1 MIEKLHNIHLDQF
14 EGPLDLL
21 LYFIRRDEIDIYD
34 IPISKITY
42 DYLNVIDKMNS
53 LNVSIAG
60 EFVLMAATLMKIK
73 SKILIPRQELNEEGE
88 IIDPRTDLVNKL
100 IEYQQFKTVSEE
112 LRLLHDEAELSYT
125 RKLSEESDFE
135 NNEKLSP
142 NDLNL
147 FNLAELF
154 KKAIEKAPL
163 INPIEL
169 RAEPVS
175 LENRKKLILSLF
187 DGNGKLSFFNLIS
200 NLKNRL
206 DIIISF
212 LAILDLIRTKQILVF
227 QKDVFS
233 DLEFTLLTIE

>member
-1 MIEKLHNIHLDQF
+1 MHNIHLDQF

-21 LYFIRRDEIDIYD
+21 LYFIRKDEIDIYD

-42 DYLNVIDKMNS
+42 DYFNVIDKMNY

-73 SKILIPRQELNEEGE
+73 SKILIPRQELDEEGE
-88 IIDPRTDLVNKL
+88 IVDPRTDLVNKL
-100 IEYQQFKTVSEE
+100 IEYQQFKNVSDK
-112 LRLLHDEAELSYT
+112 LRLLQDEADLSYA
-125 RKLSEESDFE
+125 RKLLEDSDFE
-135 NNEKLSP
+135 KSEKMSYD
-142 NDLNL
+142 DLTL

-163 INPIEL
+163 VNPIEL
-169 RAEPVS
+169 RAEPIS
-175 LENRKKLILSLF
+175 LESRKKLILSSF

-200 NLKNRL
+200 NLKDKL

-227 QKDVFS
+227 QKNLFS
-233 DLEFTLLTIE
+233 DIEFNILTIE

>member
-1 MIEKLHNIHLDQF
+1 MHNIHLDQF

-21 LYFIRRDEIDIYD
+21 LYFIRKDEIDIYD

-42 DYLNVIDKMNS
+42 DYFKVIDKMNS

-73 SKILIPRQELNEEGE
+73 SKILIPRQELDEEGE
-88 IIDPRTDLVNKL
+88 IVDPRTDLVNKL
-100 IEYQQFKTVSEE
+100 IEYQQFKNVSDK
-112 LRLLHDEAELSYT
+112 LRMLQDEADLSYT
-125 RKLSEESDFE
+125 RKLLEDSSFEKSEKMSYD
-135 NNEKLSP
+135 
-142 NDLNL
+142 DLTL

-163 INPIEL
+163 VNPIEL
-169 RAEPVS
+169 QAEPIS
-175 LENRKKLILSLF
+175 LESRKKLILSSF
-187 DGNGKLSFFNLIS
+187 DGNGKLSFFNLIL
-200 NLKNRL
+200 NLKDKL

-227 QKDVFS
+227 QKNVFS
-233 DLEFTLLTIE
+233 DIKFNLLTIE

>member
-1 MIEKLHNIHLDQF
+1 LHNIHLDQF

-21 LYFIRRDEIDIYD
+21 LYFIRKDEIDIYD

-42 DYLNVIDKMNS
+42 DYFNVIDKMNS

-73 SKILIPRQELNEEGE
+73 SKILIPRQELDEEGE
-88 IIDPRTDLVNKL
+88 IVDPRTDLVNKL
-100 IEYQQFKTVSEE
+100 IEYQQFKNVSDK
-112 LRLLHDEAELSYT
+112 LRMLQDEADLSYT
-125 RKLSEESDFE
+125 RRLLEDSSFEKSEKMSYD
-135 NNEKLSP
+135 
-142 NDLNL
+142 DLTL

-163 INPIEL
+163 VNPIEL
-169 RAEPVS
+169 RAEPIS
-175 LENRKKLILSLF
+175 LESRKKLILSSF
-187 DGNGKLSFFNLIS
+187 DGNGKLSFFNLIL
-200 NLKNRL
+200 NLKDKL

-227 QKDVFS
+227 QKNVFS
-233 DLEFTLLTIE
+233 DIEFNLLTIE

>member
-1 MIEKLHNIHLDQF
+1 MHNIHLDQF

-21 LYFIRRDEIDIYD
+21 LYFIRKDEIDIYD

-42 DYLNVIDKMNS
+42 DYFNVIDKMNS

-73 SKILIPRQELNEEGE
+73 SKILIPRQELDEEGE
-88 IIDPRTDLVNKL
+88 IVDPRTDLVNKL
-100 IEYQQFKTVSEE
+100 IEYQQFKNVSDK
-112 LRLLHDEAELSYT
+112 LRMLQDEADLSYT
-125 RKLSEESDFE
+125 RKLLEDSSFEKSEKMSYD
-135 NNEKLSP
+135 
-142 NDLNL
+142 DLTL

-163 INPIEL
+163 VNPIEL
-169 RAEPVS
+169 RAEPIS
-175 LENRKKLILSLF
+175 LESRKKLILSSF
-187 DGNGKLSFFNLIS
+187 DGNGKLSFFNLIL
-200 NLKNRL
+200 NLKDKL

-227 QKDVFS
+227 QKNVFS
-233 DLEFTLLTIE
+233 DIEFNLLTIE

>member
-1 MIEKLHNIHLDQF
+1 MHNIHLDQF

-21 LYFIRRDEIDIYD
+21 LYFIRKDEIDIYD

-42 DYLNVIDKMNS
+42 DYFNVIDKMNY

-73 SKILIPRQELNEEGE
+73 SKILIPRQELDEEGE
-88 IIDPRTDLVNKL
+88 IVDPRTDLVNKL
-100 IEYQQFKTVSEE
+100 IEYQQFKNVSDK
-112 LRLLHDEAELSYT
+112 LRLLQDEADLSYA
-125 RKLSEESDFE
+125 RKLLEDSDFE
-135 NNEKLSP
+135 KSEKMSYD
-142 NDLNL
+142 DLTL

-163 INPIEL
+163 VNPIEL
-169 RAEPVS
+169 RAEPIS
-175 LENRKKLILSLF
+175 LESRKKLILSSF

-227 QKDVFS
+227 QKDLFN
-233 DLEFTLLTIE
+233 DLEFTILTIE